1 MSSDDDYNRK
11 FNLPITPI
19 SELKDRPFPK
29 TSACLIIGDEILYGK
44 TVDTNSGYFAK
55 YCFNLGIDLKKIEV
69 IPDDE
74 QTIIEAVRRLSDNFD
89 LVVTSGGIGPTH
101 DDITYPTI
109 AKAFNL
115 QLTPHQQTLDRMM
128 YVNSNTP
135 SLKAMSTELSQETI
149 IARNRMALFPTPS
162 LVVYPSPKLWV
173 PIIIVNSNIHVL
185 PGVPKLFCGLL
196 DGYQKYL
203 KVGEKFFRSFVKTF
217 QPESFIAPILTELQ
231 EKHSDIKIG
240 SYPKWISD
248 DNRWVIISFIV
259 REKNKEILKSVI
271 DEVVEKVDGII
282 VEEDLD

>member
-162 LVVYPSPKLWV
+162 LVVYPSPKLW
-173 PIIIVNSNIHVL
+173 
-185 PGVPKLFCGLL
+185 
-196 DGYQKYL
+196 
-203 KVGEKFFRSFVKTF
+203 KFFRSFVKTF